1 MSVAGCVGGGAQ
13 PSRRARW
20 ALPTVLCL
28 VCVCVFG
35 LTVSTNPSPDAFTA
49 DFAAWHIARSGDPVP
64 DISDFPLLDDN
75 SIRETWIVETTDG
88 REAVGRAPGVIAVA
102 VPAYALLPS
111 TVISAVPGGLTAALL
126 SAAAV
131 VLLFLLLRDRTGS
144 RTALVAAGLFAFATP
159 VWSVAADAMWPHT
172 LTTLGIVGMAWA
184 ADRRRWW
191 LVGLFGGFALW
202 GRLHA
207 ALVCAVLGVG
217 TAGSRR
223 LPGIAVRAGV
233 AGGAMLALM
242 SVWTR
247 WMYGSWDP
255 TSGYRAGD
263 FGDNVT
269 DNAFNILNYLGFL
282 VSADRG
288 LLWWSP
294 LLVLLV
300 PAAWRNRRELPDW
313 SRWLALGGL
322 SYLVSQAV
330 LNRFS
335 GGDQFYGYRTSLE
348 LLVSIT
354 PALALSAHRMSDRAR
369 RWFTPLAV
377 LQVVLIAPGA
387 VRDGFYSPV
396 ADVWWRNAFLDAL
409 VLRPLDL
416 IPLAA
421 CVLVVAMLAL
431 RLLRHPRVSRM
442 LEADAPTPCHSVGP
456 VSGEWTTAV
465 ESRSSDQPRGP
476 G

>member
-1 MSVAGCVGGGAQ
+1 MARMSPRV
-13 PSRRARW
+13 
-20 ALPTVLCL
+20 LPTALFL
-28 VCVCVFG
+28 VCACVYG

-49 DFAAWHIARSGDPVP
+49 DFAAWHIARTGEPVP
-64 DISDFPLLDDN
+64 DISGFPLLDDN
-75 SIRETWIVETTDG
+75 IIRETWIVETADG
-88 REAVGRAPGVIAVA
+88 REAVGRAPGVIGLA
-102 VPAYALLPS
+102 VPAYALLHPA
-111 TVISAVPGGLTAALL
+111 TISSVPGGLTAALL
-126 SAAAV
+126 SAAAI

-144 RTALVAAGLFAFATP
+144 RTALVAAGLVAFATP

-191 LVGLFGGFALW
+191 LVGLFGGLALW

-207 ALVCAVLGVG
+207 ALMCAVLGVG
-217 TAGSRR
+217 TATSRR
-223 LPGIAVRAGV
+223 RPVIAVRAGL
-233 AGGAMLALM
+233 AAAAMLALM

-247 WMYGSWDP
+247 WMYGSWNP

-263 FGDNVT
+263 FGNNVT
-269 DNAFNILNYLGFL
+269 DNVLHLPNYLGFL

-294 LLVLLV
+294 LLFMLL

-313 SRWLALGGL
+313 SRWLAFGGA
-322 SYLVSQAV
+322 SYLLSQAM

-348 LLVSIT
+348 LVVSLA
-354 PALALSAHRMSDRAR
+354 PALALSAHRMGPRAR

-409 VLRPLDL
+409 VSRPLEIL
-416 IPLAA
+416 PVAA
-421 CVLVVAMLAL
+421 LAL
-431 RLLRHPRVSRM
+431 VAALLAVRLLRHPRVVLL
-442 LEADAPTPCHSVGP
+442 LEADAPTPAPPERARRLTPP
-456 VSGEWTTAV
+456 VAPAG
-465 ESRSSDQPRGP
+465 
-476 G
+476 

>member
-1 MSVAGCVGGGAQ
+1 VCACVY
-13 PSRRARW
+13 
-20 ALPTVLCL
+20 
-28 VCVCVFG
+28 G
-35 LTVSTNPSPDAFTA
+35 LTVSTDPSPDAFTA
-49 DFAAWHIARSGDPVP
+49 DFAAWHIARTGAPVP

-75 SIRETWIVETTDG
+75 IIRETWIVETADG

-102 VPAYALLPS
+102 VPAYALLPP
-111 TVISAVPGGLTAALL
+111 TAISAVPGGLTAALL

-144 RTALVAAGLFAFATP
+144 RIALIAAGLVAFATP

-191 LVGLFGGFALW
+191 LMGLFGCLALW

-207 ALVCAVLGVG
+207 ALVCAVVGVG
-217 TAGSRR
+217 TATSRR
-223 LPGIAVRAGV
+223 RPAIAMRAGLT
-233 AGGAMLALM
+233 AGAMLALM
-242 SVWTR
+242 TVWTR

-263 FGDNVT
+263 FGNNVT
-269 DNAFNILNYLGFL
+269 DNILDLPNYLGFV

-294 LLVLLV
+294 LLFLLL

-313 SRWLALGGL
+313 SLWLALGGV
-322 SYLVSQAV
+322 SYLLSQAV

-348 LLVSIT
+348 LVVSVT
-354 PALALSAHRMSDRAR
+354 PVLALSAHRMSERAR
-369 RWFTPLAV
+369 RWFAPLAV
-377 LQVVLIAPGA
+377 LQIVLIAPGA
-387 VRDGFYSPV
+387 MLDGFYSPV
-396 ADVWWRNAFLDAL
+396 ADVWWRNAFLDAI
-409 VLRPLDL
+409 VSRPLDL
-416 IPLAA
+416 LPLAGVA
-421 CVLVVAMLAL
+421 LVAALLAV
-431 RLLRHPRVSRM
+431 RLLTHPRVVVL
-442 LEADAPTPCHSVGP
+442 LEADAPAPARLASEVTGDVA
-456 VSGEWTTAV
+456 T
-465 ESRSSDQPRGP
+465 Q
-476 G
+476 